1 MREGGML
8 WVKVEGET
16 AAVRWGEAGEGLFAR
31 GYSKDEDE
39 EAIEGKAVMGEEV
52 NRGSSTSSSPDNLM
66 PLRKEGEQGGVPT
79 WIPSDREEERLL
91 LAMELAVGF
100 M

>member
-1 MREGGML
+1 ML

-16 AAVRWGEAGEGLFAR
+16 AAVRWGEAGEGLF
-31 GYSKDEDE
+31 DE
-39 EAIEGKAVMGEEV
+39 ETIEGKAVMGEEV
-52 NRGSSTSSSPDNLM
+52 NSGSSTSSSPDNLM